1 MDYGTSTV
9 KRPRRTKAQI
19 EELEQAIF
27 SVVEID
33 QPMTIRGVFY
43 RVMSLGHVAKTE
55 NGYRQVQERVLKMRR
70 AGALPYQ
77 WITDGSRYRLHRTSY
92 SGVEAALDAA
102 ARSYRRQLW
111 QGMDSHVEVWS
122 EKDAITGVVASV
134 VDEYD
139 VPLMV
144 SRGFSSESFLYDTAD
159 ALARDGRPV
168 VIFQLG
174 DHDPSGVKA
183 WEDIQNKLPRFAP
196 GIEMTFERIAVTPEQ
211 IQTFGLPTR
220 PTKKSSHAKG
230 FEGESVEVDAI
241 PTGTLR
247 GLVRSAI
254 EEHMPRAQLDLQRTV
269 EREERELL
277 RRIAGQDWSAA

>member
-1 MDYGTSTV
+1 MTYGTSPV
-9 KRPRRTKAQI
+9 KRRRRSKAEI
-19 EELEQAIF
+19 EELESAIY
-27 SVVEID
+27 SVVELD

-70 AGALPYQ
+70 AGMLPYR
-77 WITDGSRYRLHRTSY
+77 WITDGTRYRLHRTSY
-92 SGVEAALDAA
+92 SGIEAALNSAA
-102 ARSYRRQLW
+102 LSYRRQLW
-111 QGMDSHVEVWS
+111 QGMERHVEVWS
-122 EKDAITGVVASV
+122 EKDAITGVIAEV
-134 VDEYD
+134 VEEFD

-144 SRGFSSESFLYDTAD
+144 SRGFSSESFLFDTAD

-183 WEDIQNKLPRFAP
+183 WEDIQHKLPRFAP
-196 GIEMTFERIAVTPEQ
+196 EVEMTFERITVTPEQ
-211 IQTFGLPTR
+211 IDEFGLPTR
-220 PTKKSSHAKG
+220 PTKKSSHAHG

-247 GLVRSAI
+247 GLVRRAI
-254 EEHMPRAQLDLQRTV
+254 EQYMPQAQLDLQRRV
-269 EREERELL
+269 EREERDLL
-277 RRIAGQDWSAA
+277 RRIAGADWSAA